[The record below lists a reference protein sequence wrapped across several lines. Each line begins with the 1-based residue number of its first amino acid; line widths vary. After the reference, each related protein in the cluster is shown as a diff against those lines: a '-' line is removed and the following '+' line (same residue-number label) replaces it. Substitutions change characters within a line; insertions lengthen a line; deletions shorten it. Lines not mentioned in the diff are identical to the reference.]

1 MPSGVNTPGGTSV
14 WEKLFYKS
22 SHLSSHQNGQKKAKP
37 GYSNNKQNYKESALC
52 GALIVTKSVTVL
64 CIAISFVFAIVYSG
78 MRGIYFATLGEV
90 GIPLHM
96 TGVATGIIS
105 ALCYLPDVYFA
116 KLAGSWLD
124 TYGNTGYDYI
134 WIYTIACGALGVI
147 IALITYRYS
156 KKLERKRLL

>member
-14 WEKLFYKS
+14 CV
-22 SHLSSHQNGQKKAKP
+22 AKP

-134 WIYTIACGALGVI
+134 WIYTIACGVLGVI
-147 IALITYRYS
+147 IALITYRYL
-156 KKLERKRLL
+156 KKLERKRQL